1 MIIEFLKR
9 NAIVLALTF
18 VLFAG
23 TNAFWYWQFHKN
35 KVRYVRTGVIL
46 EQYKGMVE
54 ANKQFETDWKRALAN
69 ADTLKARYE
78 SVKDNPKNF
87 KSEKEYDYQLAQH
100 EAELAQYRQNADAQ
114 LQQRK
119 QELTSEVVGNINT
132 FIKDYSA
139 DQRYPI
145 VLGATNDGNILYG
158 EDEEDITDDL
168 LKELNLQYENNSTKK

>member
-9 NAIVLALTF
+9 NAIMLALTF
-18 VLFAG
+18 VLFAAAN
-23 TNAFWYWQFHKN
+23 TFWYWQFHKN
-35 KVRYVRTGVIL
+35 KIRYVRTGVIL

-54 ANKQFETDWKRALAN
+54 ANKQFESDWKRALAN

-78 SVKDNPKNF
+78 SVKSNPQNF
-87 KSEKEYDYQLAQH
+87 KSAKEYGYQLAQY
-100 EAELAQYRQNADAQ
+100 EAELTQYRQNADVQ

-119 QELTSEVVGNINT
+119 QELTSKVVGDINT

-139 DQRYPI
+139 GQRYPI

-158 EDEEDITDDL
+158 EDEEDITDVL
-168 LKELNLQYENNSTKK
+168 LKELNLQYENITIKK